1 MGKLIFLAIV
11 GYIAL
16 QVYKNAQVDQHYTRT
31 DGWEQ
36 TARTRRTDFPP
47 PAVPDPSPA
56 SATMGGRQPQ
66 ARPEDN

>member
-36 TARTRRTDFPP
+36 TARTRRT
-47 PAVPDPSPA
+47 
-56 SATMGGRQPQ
+56 
-66 ARPEDN
+66 